1 MEVKHRLA
9 CFGVYVE
16 DGAVAFLRDSHLFG
30 DTACHCKD
38 VRKERRV
45 VCRHVIQRGDVFAG
59 YDQNMDGRLGVDVM
73 KRDDAIIFVHHL
85 RRQFV
90 IRNSTKETRFHRS
103 LPKPISRLY
112 TPREAAWPPRPGTT
126 PG

>member
-9 CFGVYVE
+9 CFGVHVK
-16 DGAVAFLRDSHLFG
+16 DGAVAFLRDPHLFG
-30 DTACHCKD
+30 DPACHLKD
-38 VRKERRV
+38 VRNERRV
-45 VCRHVIQRGDVFAG
+45 VCRHVIQRRDVFAG
-59 YDQNMDGRLGVDVM
+59 YDQNVDGRLGVDVM

-90 IRNSTKETRFHRS
+90 IRNSTKETRFHTS

-112 TPREAAWPPRPGTT
+112 TPREAAWLP
-126 PG
+126 